1 MELRDGN
8 GLTEQ
13 EFLEQYRP
21 GDYVRPSVATD
32 MVIFTAMDAEA
43 DHVTVAAAKELHLL
57 LIRRGGHPCLGKWAL
72 PGGFA
77 QPDETT
83 DQAAA
88 RELEEETGV
97 TGAYLEQL
105 RTFSD
110 PGRDPR
116 TWVISSSYMALV
128 DSRRI
133 QLEAG
138 DDAEA
143 AAWFKVSYQLRQ
155 EHKELLEPGCI
166 RTRTYELR
174 LEAAGQAL
182 TAVIEQTV
190 TAAPASSSV
199 QYAVLSNDG
208 LAFDHARIIAYA
220 MERLRQETE
229 RTGIALL
236 LMPEQFTLAEFQQV
250 YELIIG
256 QELPKAVFLDKMA
269 ALITATNLYTEQ
281 TEHTPSRRL
290 YQRNWGEVWIFN

>member
-1 MELRDGN
+1 MEWRDGN
-8 GLTEQ
+8 GLTER
-13 EFLEQYRP
+13 EFLDQYRA
-21 GDYVRPSVATD
+21 GDYERPSVATD
-32 MVIFTAMDAEA
+32 MVIFTVTDASAGREQR
-43 DHVTVAAAKELHLL
+43 DAAKELRLL

-72 PGGFA
+72 PGGFV

-88 RELEEETGV
+88 RELQEETGV
-97 TGAYLEQL
+97 TGVHLEQL

-155 EHKELLEPGCI
+155 EHKELLERGCI

-182 TAVIEQTV
+182 TAVIEQTL
-190 TAAPASSSV
+190 TAAPAARSL

-208 LAFDHARIIAYA
+208 LAFDHAKIVAYA
-220 MERLRQETE
+220 IEQLRQETE

-236 LMPEQFTLAEFQQV
+236 LMPEQFTLAELQQV
-250 YELIIG
+250 YELILG

-269 ALITATNLYTEQ
+269 ALITATNLYTEP

-290 YQRNWGEVWIFN
+290 YQRNWGEV

>member
-8 GLTEQ
+8 GLTER
-13 EFLEQYRP
+13 EFLEQYRA
-21 GDYVRPSVATD
+21 GDYERPSVAAD
-32 MVIFTAMDAEA
+32 MVIFTVIDPAE
-43 DHVTVAAAKELHLL
+43 DQEPEAAAKELRLL

-97 TGAYLEQL
+97 TGVYLEQL

-166 RTRTYELR
+166 RTRIYELR
-174 LEAAGQAL
+174 LEAGGQELA
-182 TAVIEQTV
+182 AVIEQTL
-190 TAAPASSSV
+190 TATPAARSV

-208 LAFDHARIIAYA
+208 LAFDHAKIIAYA
-220 MERLRQETE
+220 IQQLRKETE

-236 LMPEQFTLAEFQQV
+236 LMPEQFTLAELQQV
-250 YELIIG
+250 YELILG
-256 QELPKAVFLDKMA
+256 QEIPKAVFLDKMA
-269 ALITATNLYTEQ
+269 ALITATNLYTEP

-290 YQRNWGEVWIFN
+290 YQRNWGEV